1 MKSLVKRNNEI
12 KYKHLKWDF
21 IYIVGA
27 RKKCF
32 QLMRSLNIRAVNPH
46 SYKMLIFFLFKIRS
60 FNLCELYIYLL
71 YSCHIYINNWITVFG
86 PGSHTDRI
94 FLRMKV
100 KIQKVLTFISVLLPI
115 QKKISNMQ
123 FDKVSF

>member
-12 KYKHLKWDF
+12 KYKKYEQQLKWDF

-46 SYKMLIFFLFKIRS
+46 SYKMLIFFYFKLEALTYVN
-60 FNLCELYIYLL
+60 F
-71 YSCHIYINNWITVFG
+71 IYICFIHATYKQLNHSVWSRQ
-86 PGSHTDRI
+86 SHRSH
-94 FLRMKV
+94 F
-100 KIQKVLTFISVLLPI
+100 P
-115 QKKISNMQ
+115 
-123 FDKVSF
+123 